1 VVKPVATS
9 IQSIGPEDPGSADAD
24 IHGELYCLRC
34 GYCLTGLPGDAP
46 RCPEC
51 GMINPLDDARVEYAV
66 IVQMEKRLQ
75 RLVAWSERGAVLC
88 LFCTTIEFVSHGAGC
103 VFMILPAGAWAIAT
117 GAITQSADDAKAT
130 GVASR
135 LIQLQ
140 TCLLGLIALLIAQT
154 VIWIRLASRHTWLRA
169 EGTIEVLS
177 LATSL
182 VLLAGG
188 VLLYRRLHR
197 QLRAALRPCAQNMA
211 RMAHSRR
218 LRTPPAERGFRGRSW
233 P

>member
-1 VVKPVATS
+1 MNPVATS
-9 IQSIGPEDPGSADAD
+9 IQSIGPEDSGNSDAD
-24 IHGELYCLRC
+24 IHDELYCLRC

-51 GMINPLDDARVEYAV
+51 GMINPLDDARVDYAV

-75 RLVAWSERGAVLC
+75 RQVAWSEGGAVMC
-88 LFCTTIEFVSHGAGC
+88 MFCIPLVFLSQGAGC
-103 VFMILPAGAWAIAT
+103 VFMILPAVVWAIAT
-117 GAITQSADDAKAT
+117 RAITVSADDAKVT

-140 TCLLGLIALLIAQT
+140 VCLLGLIALFFAQAMF
-154 VIWIRLASRHTWLRA
+154 WIELTSRHTWLRA
-169 EGTIEVLS
+169 EGTTEVLS

-188 VLLYRRLHR
+188 VLLYRRLQR
-197 QLRAALRPCAQNMA
+197 RLRAALTPCAQNMA
-211 RMAHSRR
+211 RMAHSLR
-218 LRTPPAERGFRGRSW
+218 LRTPPAHRGFWRRSW